1 MGAVNLGSGLVLF
14 LVASWA
20 LILTPGPDMI
30 YVLTRGLAQ
39 GRRAGL
45 LSAAGVTAG
54 LLVHTLLAAFGL
66 GVILQTSAPAFM
78 AVKYLGAAYLIYLG
92 FKTLR
97 SPSRLDPLEEPRAL
111 RPGVVFLQGFMS
123 NLFNPKIVLFFL
135 AFLPQFVSRAA
146 DRASF
151 QMLLLGL
158 TFALF
163 TILFLS
169 PLGYF
174 AGRLGG
180 WLIRRPGVGRWLGGL
195 SGTVLIGLGLRLA
208 LAQRR

>member
-1 MGAVNLGSGLVLF
+1 MDMGSGLVLF
-14 LVASWA
+14 FVASWA

-54 LLVHTLLAAFGL
+54 LMVHTFLAAFGL
-66 GVILQTSAPAFM
+66 GIILQTSAPAFM
-78 AVKYLGAAYLIYLG
+78 TVKYLGAAYLIYLG
-92 FKTLR
+92 FKTFR
-97 SPSRLDPLEEPRAL
+97 SPHRIDPLQEDRSL
-111 RPGVVFLQGFMS
+111 RPGVVFLQGFLT
-123 NLFNPKIVLFFL
+123 NLFNPKIILFFL
-135 AFLPQFVSRAA
+135 AFLPQFVSRTAE
-146 DRASF
+146 RASL

-163 TILFLS
+163 TIFFLS

-174 AGRLGG
+174 AGRAGG
-180 WLIRRPGVGRWLGGL
+180 WLIRRPAVGRWLGRL
-195 SGTVLIGLGLRLA
+195 SGTVMIGLGLRLA